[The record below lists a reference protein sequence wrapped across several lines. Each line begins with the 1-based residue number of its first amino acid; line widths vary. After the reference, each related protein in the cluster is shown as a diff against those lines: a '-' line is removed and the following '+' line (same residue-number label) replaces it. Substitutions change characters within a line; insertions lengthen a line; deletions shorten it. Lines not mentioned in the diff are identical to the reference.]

1 MARRGRSDDA
11 PIVVA
16 SAAAVRLFEENP
28 EELSDRAKR
37 IGYALAWQH
46 EAWKWYGRLGEVWYS
61 HAWKGNAI
69 GGLHWLI
76 GTPDSKTGDLIP
88 ARGVDGTLAAGVDE
102 QLFQLAQDALDRL
115 VGPNGSHSEW
125 ARPLGT
131 SISCVAEGWLLG
143 YHVDDEGNPVDGTI
157 GEGDFAADN
166 PEAVMIVWDACS
178 PTELDKVNGEDGKP
192 RLRVQRTAEG
202 DPTTLPRDALAVRI
216 WRRHPRWSEDADGP
230 MEPLIDVCEDL
241 YLLRMSVRGSALSRT
256 HAGLL
261 LIPTEGLG
269 QPLSAYAN
277 QQSGGAASS
286 GQGPPPNPVIT
297 EIIAGLATPHRDP
310 ASAAAVV
317 PTAITTKGDHIEK
330 WKHLPLTR
338 DIDPM
343 QKEQR
348 EELIRAYATGI
359 DLPPERL
366 LGMASLNHWCHDETT
381 EVYGEHGWVGI
392 DNFEVGMR
400 LLTLD
405 HATGS
410 ARWAATSDVYRADV
424 VDEPM
429 VSIEGRYHSSLTTK
443 DHSWPVVVPRKSD
456 GVISYA
462 REWQHSSDFLTETRS
477 APSRPRMLLAAPVAD
492 HPEAKLT
499 DALVELLAW
508 ASTDADLTPGARRR
522 VRIRQRKTADVAAIR
537 VCLAGVEHSEH
548 PDPSAG
554 VVSFRLSAD
563 ASEVVLGLGTVAG
576 NRFVVAPS
584 TVDMFTA
591 SQRELFLATCE
602 RANGG
607 DTDHRTVFAVD
618 PERLAAVERAA
629 ILAGYRTT
637 MRQRNQQ
644 HGFGTE
650 PVWRCTWGTRT
661 VFAPGPE
668 HVAEFDYTG
677 RIWCPTVPGTHTV
690 LARRNGTVFWTGQ
703 TAWQVGED
711 SWRHVDPDARCI
723 AGGLSAGYLWP
734 DMIAALEEADPT
746 LEITAEVLERV
757 RAFRITYDPTP
768 VIISPDRSE
777 DADAALAA
785 GAISWAAYRRYKHIP
800 ETDAPTVEELEERA
814 LLGFGG
820 RPPAPAG
827 GPGDVVEGPAQ
838 SAQPG
843 ADTAASV
850 RAAIRAR
857 QTVRASLRVT
867 GQMERY
873 ARACARIETGFLR
886 DVLLAVDASVD
897 EAVRKAQARLRSL
910 AQRDSQLRA
919 RIAGV
924 PNCELVSIIG
934 RREVTRLRATF
945 EGEDDAT
952 AEGLFAGTLALLLAR
967 YHELSTAARRE
978 WLRVTTEML
987 GLEFEA
993 DELAAL
999 EADLIA
1005 SGPVLETGAR
1015 QAAEAAFLGGA
1026 AAAVL
1031 LDGPGE
1037 VPAGVR
1043 IPPVVVR
1050 RAAARAGGAPIAGGI
1065 APMEAGWEGGMTSGP
1080 TIAQFLERRGFVA
1093 VGLVWDY
1100 GSPTSRKDPYL
1111 PHLELSGV
1119 EAAALE
1125 DYLGFYPGDHGGCQC
1140 TIGRLYATDDGD
1152 EAKVTSLEPAEL
1164 P

>member
-61 HAWKGNAI
+61 HAWKGSAI

-76 GTPDSKTGDLIP
+76 GTPDSKTGDLVP
-88 ARGVDGTLAAGVDE
+88 ARGVDGVLAAGVDE

-131 SISCVAEGWLLG
+131 AISCVAEGWLLG
-143 YHVDDEGNPVDGTI
+143 YHVDDEGNPVDGTV

-166 PEAVMIVWDACS
+166 PEAIMVVWDACS

-366 LGMASLNHWCHDETT
+366 LGMADLNHW
-381 EVYGEHGWVGI
+381 
-392 DNFEVGMR
+392 
-400 LLTLD
+400 
-405 HATGS
+405 
-410 ARWAATSDVYRADV
+410 
-424 VDEPM
+424 
-429 VSIEGRYHSSLTTK
+429 
-443 DHSWPVVVPRKSD
+443 
-456 GVISYA
+456 
-462 REWQHSSDFLTETRS
+462 
-477 APSRPRMLLAAPVAD
+477 
-492 HPEAKLT
+492 
-499 DALVELLAW
+499 
-508 ASTDADLTPGARRR
+508 
-522 VRIRQRKTADVAAIR
+522 
-537 VCLAGVEHSEH
+537 
-548 PDPSAG
+548 
-554 VVSFRLSAD
+554 
-563 ASEVVLGLGTVAG
+563 
-576 NRFVVAPS
+576 
-584 TVDMFTA
+584 
-591 SQRELFLATCE
+591 
-602 RANGG
+602 
-607 DTDHRTVFAVD
+607 
-618 PERLAAVERAA
+618 
-629 ILAGYRTT
+629 
-637 MRQRNQQ
+637 
-644 HGFGTE
+644 
-650 PVWRCTWGTRT
+650 
-661 VFAPGPE
+661 
-668 HVAEFDYTG
+668 
-677 RIWCPTVPGTHTV
+677 
-690 LARRNGTVFWTGQ
+690 

-820 RPPAPAG
+820 RPPTPAG

-924 PNCELVSIIG
+924 PNCELVTIIG
-934 RREVTRLRATF
+934 RREVARLRATF
-945 EGEDDAT
+945 EGEEDVT

-978 WLRVTTEML
+978 WLRVTNEML

-1005 SGPVLETGAR
+1005 SGPVLQTGAR

-1026 AAAVL
+1026 AASVL

-1065 APMEAGWEGGMTSGP
+1065 APMEAGWEGGLTSGP

-1152 EAKVTSLEPAEL
+1152 EAKVTSLDPAEL